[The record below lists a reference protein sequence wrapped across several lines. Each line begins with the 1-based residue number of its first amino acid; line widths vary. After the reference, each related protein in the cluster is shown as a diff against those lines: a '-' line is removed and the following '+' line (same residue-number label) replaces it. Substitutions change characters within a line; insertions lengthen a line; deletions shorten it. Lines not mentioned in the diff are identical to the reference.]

1 MTPGS
6 ALVVGGV
13 RSGKSRFAEELAA
26 AAAARLGVGV
36 TYLATAEPLDAEMA
50 DRIRRHQSR
59 RPPDWATVEE
69 PRRVAERL
77 GDLRHTVVLIEC
89 LTLLL
94 TNWMMEGMEDE
105 GQFVNRRDRLAASIG
120 TAPLPVIVVSNEV
133 GWGVVPAN
141 AMARQ
146 FADWLGLLNQAV
158 AEQVESVY
166 LTVAGLPLALRRPPA
181 P

>member
-1 MTPGS
+1 
-6 ALVVGGV
+6 
-13 RSGKSRFAEELAA
+13 
-26 AAAARLGVGV
+26 
-36 TYLATAEPLDAEMA
+36 
-50 DRIRRHQSR
+50 
-59 RPPDWATVEE
+59 
-69 PRRVAERL
+69 
-77 GDLRHTVVLIEC
+77 
-89 LTLLL
+89 
-94 TNWMMEGMEDE
+94 MEDE